1 MLSTIWNLRNTAWQE
16 QQLTPEPSVATAIFW
31 LTSATRTLQVTG
43 NCRLM
48 VMFAGGLFSKPSTE
62 QRYFLRRTNYDN
74 GCRPT
79 LPWRHN
85 LVLQEDRLRMHEM
98 ASHVIV
104 TNQLAGA
111 PGWKGIILA
120 LSWRCCNPSEQ
131 GRSPSVWSR
140 SVVVTSQCQT
150 ESIGRG
156 SGQKWNWA
164 VLAKVFL
171 VANVLARCSY
181 MNKDQHLSHTAPPV
195 GYQLIRHVN
204 L

>member
-1 MLSTIWNLRNTAWQE
+1 MDPSQNH
-16 QQLTPEPSVATAIFW
+16 QQSKDIFW
-31 LTSATRTLQVTG
+31 E
-43 NCRLM
+43 
-48 VMFAGGLFSKPSTE
+48 E
-62 QRYFLRRTNYDN
+62 QNAIMDADPH
-74 GCRPT
+74 C
-79 LPWRHN
+79 H
-85 LVLQEDRLRMHEM
+85 D
-98 ASHVIV
+98 V
-104 TNQLAGA
+104 TNLCFRKT
-111 PGWKGIILA
+111 GWECMRWQVMWLWQTSWQRLPDGREFILA

-156 SGQKWNWA
+156 SGQKWSWA

-181 MNKDQHLSHTAPPV
+181 MNKDQHLSQTAPPV